1 MAQPVIGREREM
13 AVLRDALRDVAD
25 GGSAFVVD
33 GEPGIGKSSLVA
45 EAIASANARGLRT
58 ITTTGTMA
66 ESAEPYAALHMLLYP
81 LRAGIADLPGP
92 QRRAL
97 DVAFGVEN
105 GVQPSPLL
113 AGLAALTLLSDAA
126 AERPLLVVA
135 EDLHW
140 IDAPSEWALRMMA
153 RRVGEDPIVM
163 IMTTRNT
170 DLTETPGLQ
179 RLHLAPLDD
188 AAAGALLDGIP
199 GAPRGQA
206 RRDLVLRAEGNP
218 LALYELGRS
227 ASADGAR
234 ERPVVGRVEREFAGR
249 YAELDQSVRLAILAV
264 ALSGGS
270 SAEEAARVAAR
281 AIGRFPAPTWTEQAS
296 ASSLLEWVPPR
307 AIRFRHPLVQSAV
320 LATAPASAR
329 TAVLRSLVLEHEG
342 DPARTIWWR
351 AELATGPDDPL
362 ADEIATLGDGRTAMS
377 DPFAASRAYERAA
390 ELTSD
395 VAGRV
400 ERRILAAELAGLSGR
415 ISDAA
420 ILVQRARDEA
430 PDRLLAARA
439 AWVAET
445 LPTGR
450 TGLAVGD
457 LGPALHAVSE
467 MQAAGGVEHATA
479 ALLYLAAI
487 AWDHTAEANPGDPML
502 AVIEAL
508 ALPDDDPRAILLAAR
523 TEPVARGDRVLELA
537 LASAPAATDEESA
550 WLLGYALN
558 LVGEIDTARVLLDRA
573 LASMRAR
580 GELRT
585 FPQALMGTSMT
596 TYLAGDVAGA
606 RVLAEQAAS
615 LGRDMGDA
623 GFAAAARCALAWF
636 DALDGA
642 QPDVERIAGGTTAGA
657 QVLRSSAMR
666 ATLLGAAGAAFLVSG
681 RAVDALERLRC
692 LFDAHHDAFNPSFAV
707 MTSHDYVDAALESG
721 NRADAE
727 QRLADL
733 EQLHARWHAPM
744 VRTAID
750 YARLALAPDDELEPA
765 WATLQH
771 DRWPMPYLRARAL
784 LRMGRRLRR
793 AGRNDTARA
802 VLHAALEGFEAMP
815 APAWADRARDAIRAT
830 GERLPASG
838 RRSVELLTP
847 QELRVCELAA
857 RGMSNRAIG
866 EHLFVSPRTVG
877 AHLYAA
883 FQKLGIS
890 TRRQLPAVLATATAP
905 SAAPPVAPS
914 AAPPVAP
921 STASPVAPSAAPHV
935 ASPVAPSVGD

>member
-33 GEPGIGKSSLVA
+33 GEAGIGKSSLVA
-45 EAIASANARGLRT
+45 EAIASANARGVRT

-188 AAAGALLDGIP
+188 PAAGALLDGIP

-281 AIGRFPAPTWTEQAS
+281 AIGRFPSPTWTEQAS

-362 ADEIATLGDGRTAMS
+362 ADEIAALGDGRTAMS

-395 VAGRV
+395 VARRV

-415 ISDAA
+415 ISDAS

-430 PDRLLAARA
+430 PDRLLAARV

-467 MQAAGGVEHATA
+467 MQAAGGVEHATG

-502 AVIEAL
+502 VVIESL

-615 LGRDMGDA
+615 LGRDLGDA

-642 QPDVERIAGGTTAGA
+642 QPDVERIAGGTAAGA

-681 RAVDALERLRC
+681 RAADALDRLRC
-692 LFDAHHDAFNPSFAV
+692 LFDADHDAFNPSFAV

-733 EQLHARWHAPM
+733 ERLHARWHAPM
-744 VRTAID
+744 VRTAVD
-750 YARLALAPDDELEPA
+750 YARLALIPDDELESA

-784 LRMGRRLRR
+784 LRLGRRLRR

-802 VLHAALEGFEAMP
+802 ALHAALEGFEAMP

-905 SAAPPVAPS
+905 SAAPHVAP
-914 AAPPVAP
+914 
-921 STASPVAPSAAPHV
+921 
-935 ASPVAPSVGD
+935 PVAPSVGD

>member
-33 GEPGIGKSSLVA
+33 GEAGIGKSSLVA
-45 EAIASANARGLRT
+45 DAIASADTLGVRT
-58 ITTTGTMA
+58 ITTTGTLA

-81 LRAGIADLPGP
+81 LRGGIADLPGP

-97 DVAFGVEN
+97 DVAFGVVN

-126 AERPLLVVA
+126 AERPLLVVV

-153 RRVGEDPIVM
+153 RRVGEDPVVM
-163 IMTTRNT
+163 VMTTRNT
-170 DLTETPGLQ
+170 DLTETPGLR

-188 AAAGALLDGIP
+188 SAAGALLDRVP
-199 GAPRGQA
+199 GSPRGQA

-227 ASADGAR
+227 ASADRAR
-234 ERPVVGRVEREFAGR
+234 ERPVVGRVEQEFAAR

-296 ASSLLEWVPPR
+296 ASSLLEWVAPR

-329 TAVLRSLVLEHEG
+329 TAVLRSLVLEHED
-342 DPARTIWWR
+342 DPARTVWWR
-351 AELATGPDDPL
+351 AELAAGPDDPL
-362 ADEIATLGDGRTAMS
+362 ADEIAALGGERTAMS

-395 VAGRV
+395 VARRV
-400 ERRILAAELAGLSGR
+400 ERRIVAAELAGLSGR
-415 ISDAA
+415 ISDAS

-467 MQAAGGVEHATA
+467 MQAAGGVEHASA

-502 AVIEAL
+502 VVIDAL

-537 LASAPAATDEESA
+537 LAAAPAATDEDSA

-596 TYLAGDVAGA
+596 TYLAGDVARA

-615 LGRDMGDA
+615 LGGDLGDA
-623 GFAAAARCALAWF
+623 GFSAAARCALAWF
-636 DALDGA
+636 DALEGA
-642 QPDVERIAGGTTAGA
+642 EPDVERIAGGTAAGA

-681 RAVDALERLRC
+681 RATDALERLRC
-692 LFDAHHDAFNPSFAV
+692 LFDADHDAFNPSFAV

-733 EQLHARWHAPM
+733 EQLQARWHAPM

-750 YARLALAPDDELEPA
+750 YARLALAPDDELEAA

-771 DRWPMPYLRARAL
+771 ERWPMPYLRARAL
-784 LRMGRRLRR
+784 LRLGGRLRR

-802 VLHAALEGFEAMP
+802 VLHAALDGFEAMP
-815 APAWADRARDAIRAT
+815 APAWADRARGAIRAT

-890 TRRQLPAVLATATAP
+890 TRQQLPTVLATTNALPTAP
-905 SAAPPVAPS
+905 SAALPSPPPVDPS
-914 AAPPVAP
+914 AE
-921 STASPVAPSAAPHV
+921 
-935 ASPVAPSVGD
+935 PSVGD